1 MDTNANQTSNETVT
15 AKKYT
20 LQDVVNSIISIDMR
34 GSNNWQKRVDKLF
47 EILKASTNN
56 SKEMPAFSFTPFYY
70 IENGEWYASTWEMK
84 KAVCPLD
91 IEV

>member
-1 MDTNANQTSNETVT
+1 MDTNENQTSNETVT

-20 LQDVVNSIISIDMR
+20 VQDVVSSNISIDMR
-34 GSNNWQKRVDKLF
+34 GSDDWQKKVDKLF
-47 EILKASTNN
+47 EILMASTNN
-56 SKEMPAFSFTPFYY
+56 SKAMPAFSFTPFYY
-70 IENGEWYASTWEMK
+70 VKNGEWYASTWERN